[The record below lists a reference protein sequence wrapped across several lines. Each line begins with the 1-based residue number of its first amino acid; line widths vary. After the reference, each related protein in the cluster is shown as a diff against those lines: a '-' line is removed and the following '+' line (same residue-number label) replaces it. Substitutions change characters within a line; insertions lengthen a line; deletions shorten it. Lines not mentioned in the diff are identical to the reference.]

1 MQKIQSYI
9 PRTFGGVGA
18 LFRANGGKTMT
29 YQDLYEL
36 FIATAQDPGSEEE
49 LKQFLAAFKR
59 LTEAIK

>member
-1 MQKIQSYI
+1 
-9 PRTFGGVGA
+9 
-18 LFRANGGKTMT
+18 MT